1 MKFVSRIPTLSG
13 HSGGYNTPQLALG
26 SIPVI
31 FVLAILA
38 LIFQAAPVDAKSII
52 KVGKDINIAENQQV
66 DSAVA
71 LGGQITVEGLVE
83 KNVVTLGGSIVL
95 TSTAVVRGNVVC
107 IGGVVAVGNGAQ
119 VYGHITEV
127 NSSNFFAAVSS
138 AFYEDTDEWSWL
150 TDIIYFCFFAF
161 LFTLA
166 LVLAF
171 LFPRPLH
178 AITASIEEN
187 KVKSFLWGFLGT
199 LMIAPFFM
207 LLALSFVG
215 IPLIPLA
222 FSIILLAF
230 IFGFIAVSALL
241 GKFVLAKIFR
251 HHRPSPVRET
261 LLGLILWWI
270 IGWAPFYTGMI
281 IKAAVITI
289 GFGGVLLSL
298 FHRGHKWRM
307 HPDQPPA
314 E

>member
-1 MKFVSRIPTLSG
+1 
-13 HSGGYNTPQLALG
+13 
-26 SIPVI
+26 
-31 FVLAILA
+31 
-38 LIFQAAPVDAKSII
+38 
-52 KVGKDINIAENQQV
+52 
-66 DSAVA
+66 
-71 LGGQITVEGLVE
+71 
-83 KNVVTLGGSIVL
+83 
-95 TSTAVVRGNVVC
+95 GNFVC
-107 IGGVVAVGNGAQ
+107 IGGVIVLGNGAQ

-138 AFYEDTDEWSWL
+138 AFYDNTDEWSWL

-166 LVLAF
+166 LLMAF
-171 LFPRPLH
+171 LFPRPLN
-178 AITASIEEN
+178 AVTASIEGN
-187 KVKSFLWGFLGT
+187 KIKSFFWGFLGT

-215 IPLIPLA
+215 IPLIPLS

-241 GKFVLAKIFR
+241 GKFVLRKVFR
-251 HHRPSPVRET
+251 HHRPSLVRET

-270 IGWAPFYTGMI
+270 IGWAPFYTGMM
-281 IKAAVITI
+281 IKAAVITV

-298 FHRGHKWRM
+298 FQRGYNWRVP
-307 HPDQPPA
+307 PDQSLA